1 MATQSTFFESLDI
14 SKQPRR
20 KRSKRNPCDIRPSFG
35 FRFTDRWAFD
45 RTSAPALERAPDRR
59 GVEFDGNLWSFAEMF
74 HRPLCGIE
82 VDLIR
87 VALSIY
93 FADRCSLRYPNGRGG
108 RSFWRRRI
116 HLVLPVKDVRRW
128 KAVEG
133 GLSETLEFLTED
145 DWTFQFEE
153 RLSESAAESQGHL
166 EVGGSPNVEWVA
178 LFSGGL
184 DSLAGALQWLS
195 QSKGVGVLVSGQTNS
210 RLADGQAG
218 LLRQLRDSFPGRVAP
233 LGVSYGFPDKKRF
246 ELGDFEP
253 TQRTRAFIHT
263 ALGAVAA
270 HMAGKSEL
278 LLFENGFGALNLPCD
293 SSQFG
298 SMNSMGTH
306 PVFLK
311 RMSAFVAALLEEP
324 FAISNP
330 FLFCTKG
337 QMLSAP
343 SALMRQKMLRDSF
356 SCDLFP
362 NYHHKERQCG
372 SCPSC
377 LIRRLSFH
385 SADIKDQSD
394 YTTDVF
400 RLKRPLRDAEWTA
413 LTKLSRQADTLSSCL
428 DDEDPWKSLCLK
440 WPCLRRAEL
449 EMGSLNFSEGVC
461 SLLLRHVA
469 EWRSF
474 LSPRNP
480 IPTALAA

>member
-1 MATQSTFFESLDI
+1 MQSTFFESLDI
-14 SKQPRR
+14 SKPPRH
-20 KRSKRNPCDIRPSFG
+20 KRSKWNPCDIRPSFE

-45 RTSAPALERAPDRR
+45 RTSAPPLERAPDRC
-59 GVEFDGNLWSFAEMF
+59 GVEFAGDLWSFAEMF
-74 HRPLCGIE
+74 HHPLRGVE

-93 FADRCSLRYPNGRGG
+93 FADRCALRHPNGRGG

-116 HLVLPVKDVRRW
+116 HLVLPVKDVKRW
-128 KAVEG
+128 NAVEG

-166 EVGGSPNVEWVA
+166 KVDDPPNVEWVA

-184 DSLAGALQWLS
+184 DSIAGALQWLS
-195 QSKGVGVLVSGQTNS
+195 KSKGVGVLVSGKTNS

-218 LLRQLRDSFPGRVAP
+218 LLCQLRDSFPGRVAP

-253 TQRTRAFIHT
+253 TQRTRAFVHT
-263 ALGAVAA
+263 AMGAVAA
-270 HMAGKSEL
+270 QMARKSEL

-311 RMSAFVAALLEEP
+311 RMSDFIGALLEET
-324 FAISNP
+324 FVISNP
-330 FLFCTKG
+330 CLFSTKG

-385 SADIKDQSD
+385 SADITDQSD

-400 RLKRPLRDAEWTA
+400 RPKRPLREVEWTA
-413 LTKLSRQADTLSSCL
+413 LAKLSRQADTFSSCL
-428 DDEDPWKSLCLK
+428 DDEDPWKSLCLE

-449 EMGSLNFSEGVC
+449 EMGSSDFSEGVR
-461 SLLLRHVA
+461 SLLVRHVA

-474 LSPRNP
+474 SSKRTP
-480 IPTALAA
+480 IPGALAA